1 MFCTKKRLQWCIK
14 VLAVVSIIGVY
25 FIVLLRESFAAWEST
40 SLSSITTT
48 SVGLTNRDEVKSLQI
63 VHCKFVCFYVEYGMG
78 FGMLNYENKTKYT
91 IKIII
96 IHVMSP

>member
-14 VLAVVSIIGVY
+14 VLAVVSIIGIY

-48 SVGLTNRDEVKSLQI
+48 SVGLTNGKNAFDSNRDEVKSLHTRI
-63 VHCKFVCFYVEYGMG
+63 VIT
-78 FGMLNYENKTKYT
+78 NYALC
-91 IKIII
+91 I
-96 IHVMSP
+96 